1 MGVYKNR
8 VEGIKPINNREG
20 CGIYR
25 SVMGFLSMLSSR
37 MTETQHQTPVVQNVV
52 SFAKMS
58 TDNEVL
64 DLKLIA

>member
-1 MGVYKNR
+1 
-8 VEGIKPINNREG
+8 
-20 CGIYR
+20 
-25 SVMGFLSMLSSR
+25 MLSSI
-37 MTETQHQTPVVQNVV
+37 MTEPQHQNPVVQNVV

>member
-1 MGVYKNR
+1 M
-8 VEGIKPINNREG
+8 REV

-25 SVMGFLSMLSSR
+25 SVLGFTSMISSR
-37 MTETQHQTPVVQNVV
+37 MAETQHQTPVVQNVV

-58 TDNEVL
+58 TDTEVL